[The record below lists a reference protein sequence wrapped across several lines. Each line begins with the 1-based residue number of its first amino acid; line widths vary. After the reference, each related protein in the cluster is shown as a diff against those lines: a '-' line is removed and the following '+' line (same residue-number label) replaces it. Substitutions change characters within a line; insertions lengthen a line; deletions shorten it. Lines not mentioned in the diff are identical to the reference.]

1 MTTLDLPCPER
12 ALAVGAHPDDIEFGS
27 AATLAKWAA
36 AGCEV
41 HLLVLTDGAK
51 GTWDPAADPSTLVA
65 TRQQEQRAA
74 GARLGAS
81 DVHFVMSVDGELH
94 VGLSEQR
101 AVSEVIRRVRP
112 DVVLTHDPWRRHRH
126 HPDHEAAGRVVVA
139 SIVAARDP
147 HFFPEQG
154 LEPHRPR
161 VALLFESDAVDH
173 VERVTA
179 DDAVAK
185 VEALLCHRS
194 QWHST
199 MGIGDEAESQTA
211 TFARRIHM
219 ELRAA
224 ASRVGSARGEAYL
237 RVEGW

>member
-1 MTTLDLPCPER
+1 MTTLDLPRPER
-12 ALAVGAHPDDIEFGS
+12 ALAVGAHPDDIEFGA

-41 HLLVLTDGAK
+41 QLLVLTDGSK
-51 GTWDPAADPSTLVA
+51 GTWDPRADPATLVA
-65 TRQQEQRAA
+65 TRRQEQRAA
-74 GARLGAS
+74 GRRLGVSA
-81 DVHFVMSVDGELH
+81 VHFGDAVDGELQI
-94 VGLSEQR
+94 GLPAQR
-101 AVSEVIRRVRP
+101 DVTEVIRGVRP

-126 HPDHEAAGRVVVA
+126 HPDHESAGRLVIA

-173 VERVTA
+173 VERVEV
-179 DDAVAK
+179 DDAAAK

-194 QWHST
+194 QWRST
-199 MGIGDEAESQTA
+199 MGIDDEAESQTA
-211 TFARRIHM
+211 AFARRIHM

-224 ASRVGSARGEAYL
+224 GGRVGSARGEAYL
-237 RVEGW
+237 RLEGW